1 MGFAGSPGSLTGES
15 EPIGFYTTIFIE
27 ASSAS
32 EAELAALKAL
42 RAEPEFE
49 LVRPE
54 DRMENAQVYFEQI
67 EALPVEAQ
75 HRPAKRFTFFFMDT

>member
-1 MGFAGSPGSLTGES
+1 M
-15 EPIGFYTTIFIE
+15 
-27 ASSAS
+27 
-32 EAELAALKAL
+32 AALKTL
-42 RAEPEFE
+42 RAEPELD
-49 LVRPE
+49 LVHPE